1 MRVVPTETP
10 YPPGRLFADCQAE
23 PTYGNR
29 QDEASN
35 VAAPSPVY
43 DGTVRL
49 DTLIGD
55 KYTNGLRPNTEEER
69 AAYDAQARNMQRER
83 AMTYGQLGGGSRS

>member
-1 MRVVPTETP
+1 MRL
-10 YPPGRLFADCQAE
+10 G
-23 PTYGNR
+23 
-29 QDEASN
+29 
-35 VAAPSPVY
+35 
-43 DGTVRL
+43 
-49 DTLIGD
+49 TLIGD